1 MCSCSMYVRSMC
13 GSSMCIRSTYSR
25 CVVLWMVVQCVVVQL
40 MVALC
45 TVCRSIN
52 GHSLNIRFLRARS
65 MNSLHG
71 RSTVQVWVVGPCV
84 VILWKTDVFY
94 ISVLFFPSGVTIC
107 VAVWPCIILHK
118 IYWHGSAVH
127 RFDILILKYDLSLD
141 IFSQTALKKLIHFWC
156 CGSPAGMA
164 RGANQNKLLWQ
175 MVIERQR

>member
-1 MCSCSMYVRSMC
+1 MWIIKKNLGKFNPVMQLFYEWLFYV
-13 GSSMCIRSTYSR
+13 GSSIIFVFCALVRWILCM
-25 CVVLWMVVQCVVVQL
+25 VVL
-40 MVALC
+40 
-45 TVCRSIN
+45 
-52 GHSLNIRFLRARS
+52 
-65 MNSLHG
+65 
-71 RSTVQVWVVGPCV
+71 QVWVVGPCV

-164 RGANQNKLLWQ
+164 RGENQNKLLWQ